1 MLSII
6 MKSISTG
13 PPAPMSIIDSPGTD
27 VENRRE
33 EAERERERKK
43 KSASKQTPHSA
54 AGIAAIQPKTT
65 FNWLN

>member
-27 VENRRE
+27 VEDRRE
-33 EAERERERKK
+33 EAERERKK
-43 KSASKQTPHSA
+43 KNQLQNKRPTRPLELLRFNLKQRS
-54 AGIAAIQPKTT
+54 ID
-65 FNWLN
+65 

>member
-33 EAERERERKK
+33 EAEREREKK
-43 KSASKQTPHSA
+43 KSASRQTPHSA

-65 FNWLN
+65 FN